1 MEKFGVGQP
10 APRIEDERLLRGV
23 ARFGDDIAADG
34 ALHMVLLRSPHAHAD
49 ILSIDVLAALAMP
62 GVAGVL
68 TGADLVAAG
77 IGPLPGGVTRTRRAD
92 GSASSGPPRDALAVA
107 RVRFVGEAVAA
118 IFAETRAQAEDA
130 VERIV
135 VDYRD
140 LPALVS
146 LEEAAAPGATPHWDR
161 LPDNIAGYATFGDV
175 AATEAAFAKAA
186 HVVRLRLVNNRL
198 VPNAM
203 EPRAAR
209 GIWDPA
215 TGRLLLETVNQMP
228 TSARQQLADAV
239 LKIPVDRIRVLV
251 PDIGGGFGLKT
262 HLQPEE
268 ALVAVAARRF
278 GRPVK
283 WRSTRSEEFLAAS
296 HARDQINDAA
306 LAFDKDGR
314 ILALRVD
321 TLADIGAHLTMS
333 AASVAIQLGSRVMVG
348 NYVIP
353 AVDARISAVFTNKAP
368 TGPYRGAG
376 RPEGIYIVERLMD
389 EAAATLRIDPAE
401 IRRRNFVREFPHPTP
416 SGEVYDCGD
425 FDRVLDRALAL
436 SDWGGFPARKAES
449 EVRGLLRG
457 RGLTSFIEWTGANVF
472 TEEVR
477 VHIHGSGRVTLHSAT
492 QAMGQGLGTS
502 YAQLVAEAL
511 DLPIALIDVVQGDT
525 DVVNGLGSVAS
536 RSLFVGGPAAVA
548 GADAALKAAH
558 ELAADRLEAAIAD
571 LSYASGRF
579 TVVGTDR
586 SVDLFE
592 LASTQDQARI
602 AVHLKHT
609 VDGASWPNGSHVAE
623 IEIDPET
630 GVARVVRYTAVDDV
644 GTVVNPMIVAG
655 QAHGS
660 LAQGIG
666 QALLERTV
674 YSEDGQLLT
683 ASFLDYAMPRADD
696 LPFFTI
702 DTVPGIPSPNNAL
715 GAKGA
720 GEMGCVGAPPAI
732 MAALMDALR
741 PLGVRHL
748 DMPATPERIWQA
760 IRAASRPRSG

>member
-10 APRIEDERLLRGV
+10 APRIEDERLLRGA

-49 ILSIDVLAALAMP
+49 ILSIDVSAALAMP
-62 GVAGVL
+62 GVVGAL
-68 TGADLVAAG
+68 TGADLIAAG
-77 IGPLPGGVTRTRRAD
+77 IGPLPGGGTRTRRAD

-118 IFAETRAQAEDA
+118 VFAETRAQAEDA
-130 VERIV
+130 VEQIV

-146 LEEAAAPGATPHWDR
+146 LEEAAAPGAKPHWDK
-161 LPDNIAGYATFGDV
+161 LPDNIAGYARFGDE

-209 GIWDPA
+209 AIWDPA

-239 LKIPVDRIRVLV
+239 LKVPVDRIRVLV

-268 ALVAVAARRF
+268 ALVAVGARQF
-278 GRPVK
+278 GRAVK

-314 ILALRVD
+314 ILAMRVD

-401 IRRRNFVREFPHPTP
+401 IRRRNFVRQFPHPTP

-425 FDRVLDRALAL
+425 FDRVLDRALEL
-436 SDWGGFPARKAES
+436 SDWSGFPARKAES
-449 EVRGLLRG
+449 EARGLLRG

-477 VHIHGSGRVTLHSAT
+477 VHIHGTGRVTLHSAT
-492 QAMGQGLGTS
+492 QAMGQGLATS

-558 ELAADRLEAAIAD
+558 ELAADRLEAAVAD
-571 LSYASGRF
+571 LSYRSGRF

-609 VDGASWPNGSHVAE
+609 VDGASWPNGSHVCE

-674 YSEDGQLLT
+674 YSDDGQLLT
-683 ASFLDYAMPRADD
+683 ASFLDYALPRADD

-720 GEMGCVGAPPAI
+720 GEMGCVGAPPAV

-741 PLGVRHL
+741 PLGVRSL

-760 IRAASRPRSG
+760 IRAARRP

>member
-10 APRIEDERLLRGV
+10 APRIEDERLLRGA

-34 ALHMVLLRSPHAHAD
+34 ALHMVLLRSPYAHAD
-49 ILSIDVLAALAMP
+49 IRSIDVSAALAMP
-62 GVAGVL
+62 GVAGAL
-68 TGADLVAAG
+68 TGADLVAAD
-77 IGPLPGGVTRTRRAD
+77 IGPLPGGSTRTKRAD
-92 GSASSGPPRDALAVA
+92 GSVSSGPPRDALAVA

-130 VERIV
+130 VERIA

-140 LPALVS
+140 LPAQVS
-146 LEEAAAPGATPHWDR
+146 LADAAAPGAPLHWDA
-161 LPDNIAGYATFGDV
+161 LPDNIAGYARFGDP

-186 HVVRLRLVNNRL
+186 HVIRLRLVNNRL

-209 GIWDPA
+209 GFWDPT

-239 LKIPVDRIRVLV
+239 LRCPVDRIRVLV

-262 HLQPEE
+262 HLHPEE

-278 GRPVK
+278 GRAVK

-353 AVDARISAVFTNKAP
+353 AVDVRVSAIFTNKAP

-401 IRRRNFVREFPHPTP
+401 IRRRNFIRQFPHPTP

-436 SDWGGFPARKAES
+436 SDWYGFASRKAES
-449 EVRGLLRG
+449 ESRGLLRG
-457 RGLTSFIEWTGANVF
+457 RGLTSFIEWTGANIF

-511 DLPIALIDVVQGDT
+511 DLPIASIDVVQGDT
-525 DVVNGLGSVAS
+525 DIVNGLGSVAS

-548 GADAALKAAH
+548 GADAALKAARQ
-558 ELAADRLEAAIAD
+558 LAADRLEAAIDD
-571 LSYASGRF
+571 LSYSNGRF

-592 LASTQDQARI
+592 LASTQSDARI
-602 AVHLKHT
+602 AVHLHHT
-609 VDGASWPNGSHVAE
+609 IDGASWPNGSHVAE
-623 IEIDPET
+623 VEIDPET

-696 LPFFTI
+696 LPSFTVE
-702 DTVPGIPSPNNAL
+702 TMPGIPSPNNAL

-720 GEMGCVGAPPAI
+720 GEMGCVGAPPAV

-741 PLGVRHL
+741 PLGVRQL

-760 IRAASRPRSG
+760 IGAARRP